1 MDLIQE
7 MTKSRAT
14 KNGTPDPLSTPIS
27 NCIRSIN
34 SGTVTIHI
42 ENQPFLKLV
51 ITQSDTDKIK
61 LEIGQKFLEM
71 SLAVGL
77 NKLFDTN

>member
-14 KNGTPDPLSTPIS
+14 KYGTPDPLFTSIS
-27 NCIRSIN
+27 NCLRSIS

-42 ENQPFLKLV
+42 ENQSFLKLV
-51 ITQSDTDKIK
+51 MTQSGTEKIK
-61 LEIGQKFLEM
+61 LEFGQKFLEM
-71 SLAVGL
+71 SLAIGL
-77 NKLFDTN
+77 NRLFDTS